1 MYGPARRCGAVPPA
15 TLDAVPGGLS
25 SIPVDAPSL
34 SFPISFLSDYGL
46 ADEFVGVV
54 HGVIRRIAPQATVI
68 DVTHG
73 VRRGDVLA
81 GALALVRAVQYL
93 PPGVALAVVDP
104 GVGTGRRGVAVA
116 TAWGY
121 FVGPDNGLLAPAVA
135 MTGGAD
141 RAVSLEDP
149 HFRLP
154 ADGATFD
161 GRDVFAPA
169 AAVLASGQAALDDLG
184 PAVETVSLTP
194 LLLPLSEVAE
204 GAVRGQV
211 WWVDGFGNAQTN
223 ISPDDL
229 RAAGL
234 APGAAVMVE
243 AAGSRHEML
252 WAAAYG
258 TGPGGVVHVDSY
270 GLVAVALPGGRAD
283 EAFGLAEGTAVS
295 FGAPR

>member
-1 MYGPARRCGAVPPA
+1 MDPQSP
-15 TLDAVPGGLS
+15 L
-25 SIPVDAPSL
+25 
-34 SFPISFLSDYGL
+34 FPISFLSDYGL

-54 HGVIRRIAPQATVI
+54 HGVILRIAPQARVI

-73 VRRGDVLA
+73 VPRGDVLA

-149 HFRLP
+149 RFRLP
-154 ADGATFD
+154 ADGITFD

-184 PAVETVSLTP
+184 PAVDPASLTP

-223 ISPDDL
+223 VSPDDL
-229 RAAGL
+229 RAVGL
-234 APGAAVMVE
+234 VPGAVVEVE
-243 AAGSRHEML
+243 AAGGLHEMP
-252 WAAAYG
+252 WAATYG
-258 TGPGGVVHVDSY
+258 AGPGGVVHVDSY

-283 EAFGLAEGTAVS
+283 AAFGLAEG
-295 FGAPR
+295 APVTFRMAR

>member
-1 MYGPARRCGAVPPA
+1 MDPQLPP
-15 TLDAVPGGLS
+15 
-25 SIPVDAPSL
+25 
-34 SFPISFLSDYGL
+34 FPISFLSDYGL

-54 HGVIRRIAPQATVI
+54 HGVILRIAPQARVI

-73 VRRGDVLA
+73 VRRGDVVG

-121 FVGPDNGLLAPAVA
+121 FVGPDNGVLAPAVA

-141 RAVSLEDP
+141 GAVSLEDP
-149 HFRLP
+149 RFRLP
-154 ADGATFD
+154 AEGVTFD

-184 PAVETVSLTP
+184 PPVDAASLTP

-204 GAVRGQV
+204 GEVRGRV

-223 ISPDDL
+223 VAPDDL
-229 RAAGL
+229 RALGL
-234 APGAAVMVE
+234 APGDRVRVE
-243 AAGSRHEML
+243 AAGHGHDLL
-252 WAAAYG
+252 WATTYG
-258 TGPGGVVHVDSY
+258 EGPTGVVHVDSY

-283 EAFGLAEGTAVS
+283 EAFGLTEGISVTLRAV
-295 FGAPR
+295 G

>member
-1 MYGPARRCGAVPPA
+1 V
-15 TLDAVPGGLS
+15 L
-25 SIPVDAPSL
+25 VDPQSAP
-34 SFPISFLSDYGL
+34 FPISFLSDYGV

-54 HGVIRRIAPQATVI
+54 HGVILRIAPQARVI

-73 VRRGDVLA
+73 VRRGDVRG

-104 GVGTGRRGVAVA
+104 GVGMGRRGVAVA

-121 FVGPDNGLLAPAVA
+121 FIGPDNGLLAPAVA
-135 MTGGAD
+135 MTGGAV

-149 HFRLP
+149 RFRLP
-154 ADGATFD
+154 ADGITFD

-184 PAVETVSLTP
+184 PVVDPAGLIP
-194 LLLPLSEVAE
+194 LLLPLSDAVE
-204 GAVRGQV
+204 GRVRGQV

-223 ISPDDL
+223 VSPDDL
-229 RAAGL
+229 RSVGL
-234 APGAAVMVE
+234 APGEAVLVE
-243 AAGSRHEML
+243 AAGARLEMV

-258 TGPGGVVHVDSY
+258 NGPGGVVHVDSY

-283 EAFGLAEGTAVS
+283 EAFGLVEGTAVS
-295 FGAPR
+295 FGAVR

>member
-1 MYGPARRCGAVPPA
+1 MGPDAAAEAAGRPGPAG
-15 TLDAVPGGLS
+15 VPGGLCS
-25 SIPVDAPSL
+25 APVDPQSPP
-34 SFPISFLSDYGL
+34 FPISFLSDYGL

-54 HGVIRRIAPQATVI
+54 HGVILRIAPQARVI

-149 HFRLP
+149 RFRLP
-154 ADGATFD
+154 ADGVTFD

-184 PAVETVSLTP
+184 PAVEAALLTP

-204 GAVRGQV
+204 GRVRGRV

-223 ISPDDL
+223 VSPDDL
-229 RAAGL
+229 RAVGL
-234 APGAAVMVE
+234 VPGEVAAVE
-243 AAGSRHEML
+243 AAGGLHEMP
-252 WAAAYG
+252 WVAAYG
-258 TGPGGVVHVDSY
+258 AGPGGVVHVDSY

-283 EAFGLAEGTAVS
+283 VAFGLAEGTPVT
-295 FGAPR
+295 FGMVR

>member
-1 MYGPARRCGAVPPA
+1 MGPPPA
-15 TLDAVPGGLS
+15 VRRGRQPAGRVPAGALLS
-25 SIPVDAPSL
+25 SMLVDREPL
-34 SFPISFLSDYGL
+34 PLPISFLSDYGL

-54 HGVIRRIAPQATVI
+54 HGVILRIAPRARVI

-73 VRRGDVLA
+73 VPRGDVRA
-81 GALALVRAVQYL
+81 GALVLVRAVQYL

-121 FVGPDNGLLAPAVA
+121 FIGPDNGLLAPAVA

-149 HFRLP
+149 RFRLP
-154 ADGATFD
+154 TDGVTFD

-169 AAVLASGQAALDDLG
+169 AAVLASGEASLDDLG
-184 PAVETVSLTP
+184 PAVDPAGMMP
-194 LLLPLSEVAE
+194 LLLPLSDTVGGRA
-204 GAVRGQV
+204 RGQV

-223 ISPDDL
+223 VAPEDL
-229 RAAGL
+229 RAVGL
-234 APGAAVMVE
+234 VPGAPVLVE
-243 AAGSRHEML
+243 VAGARHEMV
-252 WAAAYG
+252 WATTYG
-258 TGPGGVVHVDSY
+258 DGPGGVVHVDSY

-283 EAFGLAEGTAVS
+283 AAFGLVTGTVVL
-295 FGAPR
+295 FRPVE